1 MKSSIPPITVKD
13 PNERRLLTAIKEA
26 VEVGKGIIGNPLD
39 RNLTVRDLVDSG
51 LATVGI
57 VSSQKKYISGSDL
70 NPTGSGEEQDLTAPP
85 TPSGLTAF
93 KGAASIFLTWD
104 KPNFGSFAHANIYRS
119 TTDNFSNA
127 AVISNVLGLTHA
139 DYVPYEVIDEETG
152 QIRGYYYWLTFVS
165 EAGKE
170 GPPNAASGVYQEPVQ
185 DGDEVFKRLSVNLL
199 VGDTANFVTSN
210 INDASITSAKIAQ
223 IIKSDN
229 YDADNGWS
237 INKDGTAVFNN
248 AIIRG
253 TAQSQGYSTAT
264 KGWQLNSDGSFT
276 LRSDGGDIVL
286 STAGVP
292 MGAITGAGSL
302 AYLNSIT
309 SGTYIK
315 NGILDTL
322 HLAGQAVSIPSG
334 KYTSGSITL
343 SSTTKTVQSL
353 TYTST
358 GAPTAVFFSLLVRS
372 NDSDTLSPPT
382 INVKITRDGSTKYDY
397 TFHAYGRK
405 TIDEGS
411 DTWHYNYYPVSGC
424 ILDNAGSGSRT
435 YKIEI
440 TKGGSNNKIVT
451 KRALI
456 ALELKK

>member
-1 MKSSIPPITVKD
+1 MKASIPPITVKD
-13 PNERRLLTAIKEA
+13 PNERRLLEAIKESI
-26 VEVGKGIIGNPLD
+26 EVGDGTKGNPLD
-39 RNLTVRDLVDSG
+39 RKLTLRDVVDSG
-51 LATVGI
+51 LATVANVRSSAYIGSRDI
-57 VSSQKKYISGSDL
+57 VPVPPGGVPDLAVPPKPTGLAVYKGVSSV
-70 NPTGSGEEQDLTAPP
+70 
-85 TPSGLTAF
+85 
-93 KGAASIFLTWD
+93 FLTWN
-104 KPNFGSFAHANIYRS
+104 KPNFSNFAHVNVYRA
-119 TTDNFSNA
+119 TDDNFSNA
-127 AVISNVLGLTHA
+127 SVISNVLGLTYVDH
-139 DYVPYEVIDEETG
+139 VPYEVLDEETG
-152 QIRGYYYWLTFVS
+152 EIKGYYYWIAFVS
-165 EAGKE
+165 ESAIE
-170 GPPNAASGVYQEPVQ
+170 GPPNATSGIYQEPVK
-185 DGDEVFKRLSVNLL
+185 DGDDVFQQLSVNLL
-199 VGDTANFVTSN
+199 VGDTANFVTAN

-253 TAQSQGYSTAT
+253 TAQSQGYSTET

-343 SSTTKTVQSL
+343 SSATKTVQSL

-372 NDSDTLSPPT
+372 NDSDTLSTPT
-382 INVKITRDGSTKYDY
+382 INVKIKRDGSIRYDY

-405 TIDEGS
+405 SVDEGN
-411 DTWHYNYYPVSGC
+411 DTWHNKYYPVSGC

-440 TKGGSNNKIVT
+440 TKGGSNTKVVT

-456 ALELKK
+456 ALELKR